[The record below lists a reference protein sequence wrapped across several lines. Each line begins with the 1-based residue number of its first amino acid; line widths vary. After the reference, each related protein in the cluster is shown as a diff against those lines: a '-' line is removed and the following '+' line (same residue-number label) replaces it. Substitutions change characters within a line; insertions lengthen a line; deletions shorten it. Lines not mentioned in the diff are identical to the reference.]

1 LIEKLFTIGVYEKTE
16 DEFFGQLIENNID
29 TFCDIRRRR
38 GLRGAKYSFVNS
50 IRLQERL
57 NNLGINYVHLLHLS
71 PSVEVRNIQKEIDKQ
86 SRMLKRERTG
96 LSKKFID
103 AFIQMNLEN
112 YNLDDFYSYI
122 GESAS
127 SIVLFCVENDSNA
140 CHRSIV
146 ADFII
151 KNTKEISLIHL

>member
-1 LIEKLFTIGVYEKTE
+1 MIEKLFTIGVYEKTE

-96 LSKKFID
+96 LSKEFID
-103 AFIQMNLEN
+103 AFIQMNLQN
-112 YNLDDFYSYI
+112 YNLDDFYSYT

-127 SIVLFCVENDSNA
+127 RVVLFCVENDFNA
-140 CHRSIV
+140 CHRSLV

-151 KNTKEISLIHL
+151 NNTKEISLIHL